1 MTDSAIARFRQFK
14 IGSIPVSANLPAMVK
29 LL

>member
-1 MTDSAIARFRQFK
+1 MTDSVIARIRQFK
-14 IGSIPVSANLPAMVK
+14 KGSIPVSANLPAMVK